1 MSCETVAVALRN
13 GGSLDRT
20 LCLRS
25 GSHECVVHEL
35 TVLWI
40 SGVAP
45 GVLLSKT
52 EDSLQG
58 TSEDGVSSVED
69 GVVQGK
75 QAFSSTISVLF
86 YYLVLLLLT
95 ELIGRRVS
103 IPTNLSGSRLYYKIN
118 TTFFTQFF

>member
-1 MSCETVAVALRN
+1 MLSGEVSCETVAVALRN

-25 GSHECVVHEL
+25 GSHEL

-58 TSEDGVSSVED
+58 TSEDGVTSVEM
-69 GVVQGK
+69 GVSKVNDS
-75 QAFSSTISVLF
+75 FSTVRVSVLF
-86 YYLVLLLLT
+86 IASAAT
-95 ELIGRRVS
+95 DD
-103 IPTNLSGSRLYYKIN
+103 
-118 TTFFTQFF
+118 